1 MKRQAAGILI
11 VTFVLVALSLSG
23 CSKKAK
29 NTAENGKQLIAVQTT
44 PVVRRDLQEF
54 LGFTGNIEAKHQLN
68 VVPHISGKIA
78 RIFVKEGQFVKAGT
92 VIAMLDT
99 ELFSYQLQQ
108 AKAGLAVAKA
118 NLHNA
123 ELNWKRIR
131 ELKKNGSVSDQQ
143 FDKMRVGIEAAR
155 AQMQQAQ
162 AAFDMANY
170 QMRVAKMRAPF
181 SGFIGQKF
189 LHEGDIINPMMPG
202 GFGVCTLVDIS
213 SVKISTHVSEANFV
227 KLKPGQPAE
236 IRVDAYPDSLFHGT
250 VESIVPVADPASRSF
265 KVNIV
270 AANPHYLLKA
280 GMFAR
285 IRILVSLHKNALA
298 IPVDA
303 LHLEGS
309 KEFAYTVDSNGIAHK
324 ILLKTGI
331 LNAKW
336 VEVLR
341 GLQEGESVVT
351 VGKDILVDGQRVHVT
366 GK

>member
-1 MKRQAAGILI
+1 MKRQIVGFLVFGI
-11 VTFVLVALSLSG
+11 ALTTLLNG
-23 CSKKAK
+23 CSKKEK
-29 NTAENGKQLIAVQTT
+29 ISGEGGKQIVAVQTT
-44 PVVRRDLQEF
+44 PVMRRNLQEF
-54 LGFTGNIEAKHQLN
+54 LSFTGNVEAKHQLN

-78 RIFVKEGQFVKAGT
+78 RIFVKEGQFVRAGT

-99 ELFSYQLQQ
+99 ELISYQLQQ

-123 ELNWKRIR
+123 ELNWKRIQ

-155 AQMQQAQ
+155 AQMQQAR
-162 AAFDMANY
+162 AAFDMASY

-213 SVKISTHVSEANFV
+213 SVKISTHVSEGNFV
-227 KLKPGQPAE
+227 KLKPGQLAE
-236 IRVDAYPDSLFHGT
+236 IRVDAYPDSVFHGEVT
-250 VESIVPVADPASRSF
+250 SIVPVADPASRSF

-270 AANPHYLLKA
+270 ASNPGYLLKA

-285 IRILVSLHKNALA
+285 LRILVARHKNVLA
-298 IPVDA
+298 IPIDA

-309 KEFAYTVDSNGIAHK
+309 KKFAFTIDNNHVAHK

-331 LNAKW
+331 LNDRW
-336 VEVLR
+336 VEVLN
-341 GLQEGESVVT
+341 GLNEGESVVT
-351 VGKDILVDGQRVHVT
+351 IGKDILVDGQHVHLAD
-366 GK
+366 K